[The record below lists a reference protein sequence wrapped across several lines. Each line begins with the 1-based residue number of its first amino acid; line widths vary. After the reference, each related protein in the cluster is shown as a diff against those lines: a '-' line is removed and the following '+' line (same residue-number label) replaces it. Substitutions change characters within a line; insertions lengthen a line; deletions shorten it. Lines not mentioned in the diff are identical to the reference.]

1 MKIVSFNLSNSL
13 GSVFSPIF
21 LISPV
26 IIFMIILFSMENNI
40 KKIKVFISILIYI
53 ICMIFFGI
61 LMQSNYNTFYLSV
74 YYTNETNSEINIK
87 KSDIINDILNNNI
100 KEKSNSQIYK
110 QTFTITK
117 EEYEKLYDFKNKIK
131 KDNEF
136 GKVNIID

>member
-1 MKIVSFNLSNSL
+1 
-13 GSVFSPIF
+13 
-21 LISPV
+21 
-26 IIFMIILFSMENNI
+26 
-40 KKIKVFISILIYI
+40 
-53 ICMIFFGI
+53 
-61 LMQSNYNTFYLSV
+61 MQSNYNTFYLSV

>member
-13 GSVFSPIF
+13 SSVFYPIF

-61 LMQSNYNTFYLSV
+61 LIQSNYNTFYLSV
-74 YYTNETNSEINIK
+74 YYINETNSEINIK
-87 KSDIINDILNNNI
+87 KSHVINDILNNNI
-100 KEKSNSQIYK
+100 KEKPNSQIYK

-136 GKVNIID
+136 RKVNIID